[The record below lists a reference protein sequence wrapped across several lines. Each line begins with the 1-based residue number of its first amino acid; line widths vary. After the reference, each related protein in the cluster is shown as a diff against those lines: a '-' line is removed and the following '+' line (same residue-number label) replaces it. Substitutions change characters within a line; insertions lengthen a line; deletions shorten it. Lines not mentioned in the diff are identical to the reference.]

1 MKIWIDSR
9 EKWTQPQSSDTHLSA
24 YFDRHGIDWEVKKL
38 DVGDYMLD
46 GNDTIAVDRKASIDE
61 LASNMLNPKD
71 HARFWR
77 EVKRAKDSGVHLV
90 ILVETNRYKSIPD
103 LASWKSKYSSINGR
117 SLMDAVYRCHI
128 SYNVDFL
135 FAPKIST
142 ARRIVEILTQNTL
155 QSENHIV

>member
-1 MKIWIDSR
+1 MKLICDTR
-9 EKWTQPQSSDTHLSA
+9 EKKNSHILA
-24 YFDRHGIDWEVKKL
+24 YFDRHGIEYEIRKL

-46 GNDTIAVDRKASIDE
+46 GDSKTSVDTKRSVQE
-61 LASNMLNPKD
+61 LSSNLLNRSD
-71 HARFWR
+71 SARFWR

-103 LASWKSKYSSINGR
+103 LASWKSKYSGINGR

-142 ARRIVEILTQNTL
+142 ARRIIEILTQNTL
-155 QSENHIV
+155 QSENTALK